1 MNKAIRLVV
10 IEDKKLLLVRK
21 RDSWILPGGK
31 PNEDE
36 GGLECLLREIKEELQ
51 AEAIIGNFY
60 DSFTGTISH
69 KKNPWTEVI
78 YFGKIKGIIYPST
91 GIYDL
96 NKWLFGGYEKDVVT
110 MIAGP
115 PGSGK
120 TNFCIL
126 AACSQAKKGNKVI
139 FIDTEGGFSVERVK
153 QLLSDDKDDLY
164 EKVLNNILLLSPS
177 SFEEHQKSF
186 QQLLKELKKQHVGL
200 IVVDGM
206 A

>member
-78 YFGKIKGIIYPST
+78 YFGKIKGIIYPSAE
-91 GIYDL
+91 INDARLISYFECY
-96 NKWLFGGYEKDVVT
+96 N
-110 MIAGP
+110 
-115 PGSGK
+115 
-120 TNFCIL
+120 
-126 AACSQAKKGNKVI
+126 
-139 FIDTEGGFSVERVK
+139 
-153 QLLSDDKDDLY
+153 LSNLTKNIIKALKNDKYL
-164 EKVLNNILLLSPS
+164 
-177 SFEEHQKSF
+177 
-186 QQLLKELKKQHVGL
+186 
-200 IVVDGM
+200 
-206 A
+206 